1 VGRCRCRR
9 TSGEGTAPAALANV
23 KTPDAIT
30 HGATVTGGYGDD
42 GEIKLRF
49 VVVPW
54 LMVRCVVCFFV
65 MRFGGSLVKAS
76 C

>member
-1 VGRCRCRR
+1 M
-9 TSGEGTAPAALANV
+9 
-23 KTPDAIT
+23 

-54 LMVRCVVCFFV
+54 LTVVCVVFFFV